1 MDLSSGKGA
10 WKLILVGSV
19 IVLLAV
25 VGDLLYHNS
34 IGEMQ
39 VAIGKTPLEMTLH
52 STPVVITII
61 FLVISVWQ
69 IVRK

>member
-1 MDLSSGKGA
+1 MDSSRGA
-10 WKLILVGSV
+10 WKLILIGSI

-39 VAIGKTPLEMTLH
+39 DAIGKTPLEMTLH
-52 STPVVITII
+52 SAPVIIIII
-61 FLVISVWQ
+61 FLIISIQQ
-69 IVRK
+69 ISKR